1 MSTDQAPKPPEDGDG
16 ARLARYDFRKPE
28 RLSKDQLRSLQFL
41 YDRFS
46 RQLST
51 SLSAYLRTSSS
62 ASVVHVERLTYADFV
77 LSLPETTTVWAVGL
91 DPITGTA
98 AFEIGP
104 DAAYAIVYSMLGGS
118 GPSTTQSR
126 ALTEI
131 EQSVVEKVAVLIL
144 EVLATECR
152 PFRELRLFVKGHDTR
167 PQMLNIAPPGEPFAV
182 GRFDLVVGETKG
194 QFNLALPAFALEEIG
209 LNSTHGWQRGQLPQA
224 GVEREQYYQRLAAVP
239 MPVEVAVESKIAASE
254 LLRMSVGDLITIG
267 APTET
272 DVTLRVAGTTKF
284 VGKLFSVGG
293 MAKLRVESSLIPE
306 PADPVP
312 G

>member
-1 MSTDQAPKPPEDGDG
+1 M
-16 ARLARYDFRKPE
+16 
-28 RLSKDQLRSLQFL
+28 
-41 YDRFS
+41 
-46 RQLST
+46 
-51 SLSAYLRTSSS
+51 
-62 ASVVHVERLTYADFV
+62 
-77 LSLPETTTVWAVGL
+77 
-91 DPITGTA
+91 
-98 AFEIGP
+98 
-104 DAAYAIVYSMLGGS
+104 
-118 GPSTTQSR
+118 
-126 ALTEI
+126 
-131 EQSVVEKVAVLIL
+131 EKVAILIL

-152 PFRELRLFVKGHDTR
+152 PFRDSRLFVKGHDTR

-194 QFNLALPAFALEEIG
+194 LFNLALPAFVLEEIG
-209 LNSTHGWQRGQLPQA
+209 LNSTHGWQRGQPPQA
-224 GVEREQYYQRLAAVP
+224 GVEREQYHQRLAAVP

-254 LLRMSVGDLITIG
+254 LLRMSVGAFITIG

-293 MAKLRVESSLIPE
+293 MAKLRVESSLNPE